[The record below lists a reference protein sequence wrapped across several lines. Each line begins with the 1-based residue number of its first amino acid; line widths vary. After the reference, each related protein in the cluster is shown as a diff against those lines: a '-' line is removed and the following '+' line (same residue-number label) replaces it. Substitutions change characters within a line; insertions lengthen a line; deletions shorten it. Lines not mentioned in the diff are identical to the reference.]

1 MEYMQCTLHS
11 TFAKPNTTQHNTTL
25 NSTICLQVALV
36 KWGKVLEI
44 LKSFANFESTNL
56 TILSLSLLIP
66 ECIIFKIKAT
76 VVSRYIDIETTLIL
90 LAGKAGNLIN
100 ILWWYLKMYRFHP
113 KNTI

>member
-1 MEYMQCTLHS
+1 MEYMQCTHS

-36 KWGKVLEI
+36 KCGKVLEI

-66 ECIIFKIKAT
+66 ECIIFKIKAQGHCCQGDYDGRGQRT
-76 VVSRYIDIETTLIL
+76 ASPMLTAIMSGHSSPQ
-90 LAGKAGNLIN
+90 A
-100 ILWWYLKMYRFHP
+100 
-113 KNTI
+113 